1 MRFFKRRK
9 REKTLAKKFD
19 EMNASILSEQDK
31 KNPKKVEHYVVER
44 LQQIIEQT
52 KEINEEKSEYKMI
65 AAYVNDIHTIDGLSG
80 EEKEYIRDIAQNI
93 VGLNQARYE
102 FLHAEKKISDAQY
115 MQMQQEEEDIP
126 NAVRRLKANEDYLEL
141 LKKDMKYL
149 EREKDE
155 WLFYREDLQDQ
166 KSRMQNIMYVI
177 LGLSVCT
184 GIVLAILQ
192 FIFSIPM
199 KMGWTLLIFAMVVAI
214 CVTYLKIMNAD
225 TEYKKAE
232 VNANRAIVLLNQVKV
247 KYVNITNAIDYACE
261 KYHVTSSNEL
271 NRVWEAYL
279 EAIKQKEKFEKN
291 SEDLE
296 YYSNRLIRVLAKY
309 HLYDTKVWVP
319 QALALVDH
327 KEMVE
332 VTHSLV
338 ARRQKLRSK
347 MEYSIGV
354 IKTQREEIIKLIRNM
369 DTESKTKV
377 LEIMES
383 IDQMS
388 GV

>member
-1 MRFFKRRK
+1 MLFFKRRK
-9 REKTLAKKFD
+9 KEKTLEKKFD

-31 KNPKKVEHYVVER
+31 MNPKKVEHYVIER
-44 LQQIIEQT
+44 LEQIIEAT
-52 KEINEEKSEYKMI
+52 KEINEEKAEYKMI
-65 AAYVNDIHTIDGLSG
+65 TAYVNDIHTI
-80 EEKEYIRDIAQNI
+80 EELPEQEREYVRDIAQNI

-126 NAVRRLKANEDYLEL
+126 NAIRRLKANEDYQQLV
-141 LKKDMKYL
+141 KKDMKYL

-155 WLFYREDLQDQ
+155 WLFYREDLTDQ
-166 KSRMQNIMYVI
+166 KSRLQNVMYVI
-177 LGLSVCT
+177 MGLSVCAA
-184 GIVLAILQ
+184 IILAIMQ
-192 FIFSIPM
+192 FIFDIPM
-199 KMGWTLLIFAMVVAI
+199 KMGWTLLIFVMAVAI
-214 CVTYLKIMNAD
+214 CGTYIKIMNSE

-232 VNANRAIVLLNQVKV
+232 VNANRAIVLLNQVKI

-261 KYHVTSSNEL
+261 KYHVTSSDEL
-271 NRVWEAYL
+271 NRTWEAYL
-279 EAIKQKEKFEKN
+279 EAIKQREKFEKN
-291 SEDLE
+291 SDDLE
-296 YYSNRLIRVLAKY
+296 YYSNRLIRALTKY
-309 HLYDTKVWVP
+309 KLYDAKVWVP

-332 VTHSLV
+332 ITHSLI

-347 MEYSIGV
+347 MEYSAEV
-354 IKTQREEIIKLIRNM
+354 VKTQREDIRKLMRNL
-369 DTESKTKV
+369 DDESKAKV

-383 IDQMS
+383 IDHMS